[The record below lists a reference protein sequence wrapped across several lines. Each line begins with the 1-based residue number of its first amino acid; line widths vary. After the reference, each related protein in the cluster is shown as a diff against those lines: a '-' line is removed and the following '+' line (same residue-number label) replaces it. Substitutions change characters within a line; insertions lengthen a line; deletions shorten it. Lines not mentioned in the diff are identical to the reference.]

1 MKKAIL
7 LLILVMMPVALARTE
22 EVELKQGE
30 SYSFDGRNITLMK
43 LDKSDE
49 RVVIC
54 VNNKKEIVS
63 ENKYIEGINIDLKWV
78 KEDSAK
84 FEFRFSECEECN
96 YRSWDNLDCFDE
108 CSVDLDCDDSNENTV
123 DRCDGK
129 PRKCINTEI
138 KKEEEKK
145 EEEKTEEE
153 KEEVVKE
160 EKREFKSFT
169 QWVYEAIL
177 SLFSKLTEF

>member
-7 LLILVMMPVALARTE
+7 LLILIMMPIALARTE

-30 SYSFDGRNITLMK
+30 SYSFDGRNITLMNVNK
-43 LDKSDE
+43 QGKS
-49 RVVIC
+49 VVIC

-63 ENKYIEGINIDLKWV
+63 DNKYMNGINIELKWV
-78 KEDSAK
+78 RENSAK

-96 YRSWDNLDCFDE
+96 YGSWDNLDCFDE
-108 CSVDLDCDDSNENTV
+108 CSVNKDCDDSNENTIDECKNRPKNCV
-123 DRCDGK
+123 
-129 PRKCINTEI
+129 NTEI

-145 EEEKTEEE
+145 EEVKEKE
-153 KEEVVKE
+153 KEEEIIKE

-169 QWVYEAIL
+169 HW
-177 SLFSKLTEF
+177 LFDIIFGWFK

>member
-7 LLILVMMPVALARTE
+7 LLILVMIPVALARTE

-43 LDKSDE
+43 LDKSDD

-63 ENKYIEGINIDLKWV
+63 DNKYVSGVNIDLKWV
-78 KEDSAK
+78 RDNSAK

-96 YRSWDNLDCFDE
+96 YGIWDNLDCFDE
-108 CSVDLDCDDSNENTV
+108 CNLDIDCNDNDENTI
-123 DRCDGK
+123 DECKGRPK
-129 PRKCINTEI
+129 KCIDTEI
-138 KKEEEKK
+138 KKEEEKEEVK
-145 EEEKTEEE
+145 EEEK
-153 KEEVVKE
+153 KEEDKTGEIVKE
-160 EKREFKSFT
+160 EKTFKSFT
-169 QWVYEAIL
+169 QW
-177 SLFSKLTEF
+177 LFDIIIGWFK